1 LIAWVILAALLG
13 VSGIVYAYSLSG
25 QTPAILEAV
34 MAPFT
39 LAVERA
45 FTILAYLAP
54 ILVAVVPLYLVLNSK
69 GLGQKR
75 QDYVIYAAMFGLGLY
90 GLAIFTGVDHLL
102 VQDVG
107 SWTGSTLGLEVLGG
121 LADWVAGVLTGLVYW
136 GSGLV
141 LVFVDAILD
150 MVVGIGEAAR
160 AGKRATR
167 GAKKRLLEGL
177 SE

>member
-1 LIAWVILAALLG
+1 MIAWIVLAALLG
-13 VSGIVYAYSLSG
+13 VGGIVYAYGLTG

-69 GLGQKR
+69 GLGEKR
-75 QDYVIYAAMFGLGLY
+75 EDYVIYAAVFGLGLY

-107 SWTGSTLGLEVLGG
+107 SWTGSTLGIQALGG
-121 LADWVAGVLTGLVYW
+121 LADWVAGILTGLVYW

-141 LVFVDAILD
+141 LVFVDAALD
-150 MVVGIGEAAR
+150 VLVGIGQAAR
-160 AGKRATR
+160 AGKRATGR
-167 GAKKRLLEGL
+167 ARKRLLEGL
-177 SE
+177 RE

>member
-1 LIAWVILAALLG
+1 LIAWIILAALLG
-13 VSGIVYAYSLSG
+13 VGGIVYAYSLSG
-25 QTPAILEAV
+25 QTPAILETV

-39 LAVERA
+39 LAVEKA
-45 FTILAYLAP
+45 FTMLAYLAP
-54 ILVAVVPLYLVLNSK
+54 LLVAVVPLYLVLNSR
-69 GLGQKR
+69 GLGKKR
-75 QDYVIYAAMFGLGLY
+75 QDYVIYAAVFGLGLY
-90 GLAIFTGVDHLL
+90 AGLDHLL
-102 VQDVG
+102 VQDVS
-107 SWTGSTLGLEVLGG
+107 SWTGSALGLQSLGG

-160 AGKRATR
+160 AGKKATR